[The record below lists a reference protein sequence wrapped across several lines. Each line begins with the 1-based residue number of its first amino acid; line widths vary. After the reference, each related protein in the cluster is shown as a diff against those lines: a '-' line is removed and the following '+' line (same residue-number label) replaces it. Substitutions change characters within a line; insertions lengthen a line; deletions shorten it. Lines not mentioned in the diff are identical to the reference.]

1 MYAHLQVFAPVHFT
15 CIPTLF
21 TFQLLLVGCAK
32 LFLELP
38 LLIIF
43 RVIQLPWRGKEING
57 CCFDHDVMSL
67 DQYLVSQ
74 KSLPYIV
81 HFSGYV
87 MNNYVVLVAI
97 SILHVHLM
105 CVQISFGSYR

>member
-1 MYAHLQVFAPVHFT
+1 MFAPVRFT
-15 CIPTLF
+15 CVPTLF
-21 TFQLLLVGCAK
+21 TFQLLIVGCAK

-38 LLIIF
+38 LLIPF
-43 RVIQLPWRGKEING
+43 RVIQLPRRGKEING

-67 DQYLVSQ
+67 DEYLVSQ

-87 MNNYVVLVAI
+87 MNNYGLVAI

-105 CVQISFGSYR
+105 CVQISFGSCR

>member
-1 MYAHLQVFAPVHFT
+1 MGHVCLPI
-15 CIPTLF
+15 CRC
-21 TFQLLLVGCAK
+21 LLLCSHFVYISASDCGCAK

-38 LLIIF
+38 LLILF

-57 CCFDHDVMSL
+57 CCFDHNVMSL
-67 DQYLVSQ
+67 DEYLVSQ

-97 SILHVHLM
+97 SILQVHLM